1 MPRAFSVLATQ
12 GLCPEKHLHPGH
24 SRTVCDHGL
33 LFSVGLSLC
42 SGGLGVREQP
52 CGWRGC
58 SFISDCTVFT
68 SHEHSGLSISTPHPG
83 PGEEHPSKSARTSW
97 LMGAQPGG
105 LILVA
110 GVKILQNKQCIPR
123 PHPLRH
129 LTQGDWKLSN
139 RGWTCLEGL
148 EERRFGHRLVGGCG
162 CKILRAARIKNHKL
176 GDQMTQQ
183 KCVVSQLRRLEA
195 RSQGVG

>member
-1 MPRAFSVLATQ
+1 MPRAFSVSATQ
-12 GLCPEKHLHPGH
+12 GLRPEKHPHPGH
-24 SRTVCDHGL
+24 NRTVCAHGL

-52 CGWRGC
+52 CGWMGH
-58 SFISDCTVFT
+58 SFISDCTVFA
-68 SHEHSGLSISTPHPG
+68 SQEHSGLGISTPHPR
-83 PGEEHPSKSARTSW
+83 PAEEHPSKPARTSW
-97 LMGAQPGG
+97 LMGVQPGD

-110 GVKILQNKQCIPR
+110 EVKILQNKQSLPR
-123 PHPLRH
+123 PHPLCH
-129 LTQGDWKLSN
+129 LAQGDCKLSN

-162 CKILRAARIKNHKL
+162 CQILRAARIKNHKL

-195 RSQGVG
+195 

>member
-1 MPRAFSVLATQ
+1 MCSWGARAFSVLATQ
-12 GLCPEKHLHPGH
+12 GLCPEKNPHPWH
-24 SRTVCDHGL
+24 SRTVCVHGL
-33 LFSVGLSLC
+33 LFSVGLSLLRRA
-42 SGGLGVREQP
+42 GGQRTALQLEGTFVYLRL
-52 CGWRGC
+52 
-58 SFISDCTVFT
+58 TVFA
-68 SHEHSGLSISTPHPG
+68 SYEHSGLSISTPHPG
-83 PGEEHPSKSARTSW
+83 PGEEHPSKPARTSW
-97 LMGAQPGG
+97 LMGAQSGG

-110 GVKILQNKQCIPR
+110 GIKILQNKQCLPR

-162 CKILRAARIKNHKL
+162 CQILRAARIKNHKL

-183 KCVVSQLRRLEA
+183 
-195 RSQGVG
+195 